1 HGERGDR
8 GDDVARA
15 VPTQIRCNH
24 APAGVAQMLDLWTPH
39 RAIEGM
45 AVYQEERARS
55 RAGVVVR
62 DPDLIEVDGRHG
74 GKTSLNR
81 QWLATAP
88 QAALMGSDP
97 LFPKQTGASGHCRMR
112 PSFFHLGR

>member
-1 HGERGDR
+1 
-8 GDDVARA
+8 
-15 VPTQIRCNH
+15 
-24 APAGVAQMLDLWTPH
+24 
-39 RAIEGM
+39 M

-55 RAGVVVR
+55 RADVVVR

-81 QWLATAP
+81 QLLATAA

-97 LFPKQTGASGHCRMR
+97 LLPKQTGASGHCRMR
-112 PSFFHLGR
+112 PSLFNWAERHSRADGFFCSSGCLRGRFGSGFCLSTGSGGRPL